1 MSEETAWTTEYDRT
15 SETLRWLRD
24 KRRGHR
30 SRRNRDLGVI
40 GYSLVLLA
48 GGYGTTFVYR
58 FARRLQHAAAHGDA
72 LEAIRRALPAGLVL
86 LALGLA
92 LIAARDALWRGP
104 VLVPGPDAAW
114 LLGQPV
120 DRARVL
126 RPYFR
131 LSAGLAVA
139 GGLLCAVAGGS
150 CYT

>member
-1 MSEETAWTTEYDRT
+1 MDEPTT

-30 SRRNRDLGVI
+30 SRRNRDLGMI

-48 GGYGTTFVYR
+48 GGYGSDI
-58 FARRLQHAAAHGDA
+58 RLPLRAGVSNTPPPTGDA
-72 LEAIRRALPAGLVL
+72 VEAIRRALPAGLVL

-92 LIAARDALWRGP
+92 LVAARDALWRGP
-104 VLVPGPDAAW
+104 VLVPGPDVAW

-126 RPYFR
+126 RPDFR
-131 LSAGLAVA
+131 LSA
-139 GGLLCAVAGGS
+139 
-150 CYT
+150 